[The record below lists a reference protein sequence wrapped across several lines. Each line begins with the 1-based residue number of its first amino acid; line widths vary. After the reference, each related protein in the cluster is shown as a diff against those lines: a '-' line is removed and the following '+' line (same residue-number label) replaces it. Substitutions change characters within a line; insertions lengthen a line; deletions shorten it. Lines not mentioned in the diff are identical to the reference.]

1 MSTRKTFADFTIAPD
16 LAMQRRAEKQER
28 ERRRNAAD
36 DAAREA
42 SASRAGYK
50 GGAAEMARVIKCGL
64 FMVEKVQ
71 ELTGN
76 QIHDVK
82 DGFVMNGVTLATGIG
97 WELNQRR
104 DGQNVLFIYQA

>member
-28 ERRRNAAD
+28 ERRR
-36 DAAREA
+36 DAANDAVREA
-42 SASRAGYK
+42 LAARAGYK
-50 GGAAEMARVIKCGL
+50 GGAEEMDRVVKCGL

-71 ELTGN
+71 ELTGT
-76 QIHDVK
+76 QVHDVK
-82 DGFVMNGVTLATGIG
+82 DGFVLNGITIATGIG

-104 DGQNVLFIYQA
+104 DGQNVLFIY